1 MLDEANVHIIYPG
14 KDGKQGIQG
23 PQGEPGDKGDKGD
36 TVQYAHFVS
45 EDDGALS
52 YFNAI
57 REDPTDPEN
66 SMTITDESDSEFSVE
81 LYHAGDMVYEFH
93 ATLDTPSLNGVY
105 KYL

>member
-1 MLDEANVHIIYPG
+1 MLNEANVHIIYPG
-14 KDGKQGIQG
+14 KDGRQ
-23 PQGEPGDKGDKGD
+23 GDKGDKGD

-66 SMTITDESDSEFSVE
+66 SMTITDESDSEFSIE